1 MPTLPRR
8 YDIYA
13 FIHKGLR
20 AMMADSLLAVGCLDS
35 SDSAETAAVAV
46 RVEILLDCCSLHLA
60 DENTFVHAAMERAR
74 PGSSATS
81 ASDHHEHEQ
90 AIARLAQRLQ
100 ALEQADLGLR
110 AEAATCLYQELAV
123 FVGDNYLHMQHEES
137 HNNEIL
143 WQHYSDA
150 EIRAINQA
158 IVAALPAERVGL
170 MLGWMV
176 RYLNSVERAQ
186 LLSGLQLT
194 LPEPAFAAILQRV
207 ETLLSAGDFGKLLR
221 LLQQDMVSH

>member
-20 AMMADSLLAVGCLDS
+20 AMMADCLLAVGCLDS
-35 SDSAETAAVAV
+35 SDNAETAAVAV
-46 RVEILLDCCSLHLA
+46 RVETLLDCCALHLA
-60 DENTFVHAAMERAR
+60 DENAFVHTAMERAR
-74 PGSSATS
+74 PGSSAST
-81 ASDHHEHEQ
+81 AGDHNEHEQ
-90 AIARLAQRLQ
+90 TIARQGQRLKGLDQ
-100 ALEQADLGLR
+100 PDPGLR
-110 AEAATCLYQELAV
+110 AEAATCLYQELAL

-150 EIRAINQA
+150 QIMAINQA
-158 IVAALPAERVGL
+158 IVASLPAERVSL

-176 RYLNSVERAQ
+176 RYLNSAERVQ
-186 LLSGLQLT
+186 LLGGLRQT
-194 LPEPAFAAILQRV
+194 LPQPAFTTLLQRV
-207 ETLLSAGDFGKLLR
+207 ETLLSASDFGKLLR
-221 LLQQDMVSH
+221 GLQLDTVSQ